1 MHGSASITGFLL
13 KVASRCNLNCDYC
26 YVYQHADQTWR
37 NQPKFIAEET
47 VELFCKRLREYV
59 SETNPPAL
67 SIVFHGGEPLL
78 CGGER
83 LASIAERVRA
93 SVGTKTDVDFSLQ
106 TNGVLL
112 TSELLEQ
119 LKRADI
125 GVSMSLDGPKEA
137 HDRHRLNH
145 AGATTFDATL
155 AALNLLRTE
164 GRDIF
169 RGVIAV
175 IDPQNSPESILEFFS
190 ALDIPRL
197 DLLLPDATHAR
208 PPDGRDEAPQL
219 YSNWL
224 KTAFRIWFEKYPNLP
239 LRWFDSVIGSLFGIP
254 CETDVMGFGAV
265 SLLVVDTDGSITDH
279 DVFKIVRSGEPNT
292 GCTLKDHSIAKA
304 ASSSRVRAHAALLT
318 FDGIAEE
325 CKTCA
330 AVTMCGGGSVMHR
343 YHPTRGFSAPSIYC
357 GEIQA
362 LLGEAASSV
371 RARLTTDAPSQL
383 FSRSL
388 AASCDLW
395 AAKRV
400 MVTSSATSSSR
411 LWQRRVRLHT
421 MDDALISP
429 FVDSIV
435 RCEENSTDVAHFFGT
450 LPASETLL
458 RLHSAML
465 PPAMAALLTDI
476 IVVRSTDPSEEGIFS
491 FSDDSVPDVIYVC
504 ASVGAQ
510 GLAPEDLAD
519 SLYHEFLHH
528 VLYHLESETP
538 LLHEKVFPR
547 FPAPWRA
554 GLRPSGG
561 FFHGTFVFC
570 HLADYWRSLSI
581 KAGDASLRSKAA
593 INAAKFT
600 DQGRFGITAL
610 RRYGLLTK
618 AGASLLDSLD
628 AIID

>member
-1 MHGSASITGFLL
+1 M
-13 KVASRCNLNCDYC
+13 
-26 YVYQHADQTWR
+26 
-37 NQPKFIAEET
+37 
-47 VELFCKRLREYV
+47 VERM
-59 SETNPPAL
+59 
-67 SIVFHGGEPLL
+67 
-78 CGGER
+78 
-83 LASIAERVRA
+83 RA
-93 SVGTKTDVDFSLQ
+93 SVGTKTDIDFSLQ

-112 TSELLEQ
+112 TSDLLEQ
-119 LKRADI
+119 LKRAGI

-145 AGATTFDATL
+145 SGATTFDATL
-155 AALNLLRTE
+155 AALNLLSTE

-175 IDPQNSPESILEFFS
+175 IDPLNSPESILEFFS

-219 YSNWL
+219 YSSWL
-224 KTAFRIWFEKYPNLP
+224 RKAFRLWFEKYPNLP
-239 LRWFDSVIGSLFGIP
+239 LRWFDSVIGALFGIP

-292 GCTLKDHSIAKA
+292 GCTLKEHSITKA
-304 ASSSRVRAHAALLT
+304 ASSDRVRAHAALLT

-343 YHPTRGFSAPSIYC
+343 YHPTRGFNAPSIYC
-357 GEIQA
+357 EEIQA
-362 LLGEAASSV
+362 LLEEAASCV
-371 RARLTTDAPSQL
+371 RARLSTDVPAEL
-383 FSRSL
+383 FSRPL
-388 AASCDLW
+388 VASCALW

-400 MVTSSATSSSR
+400 GAAPSASPSAR
-411 LWQRRVRLHT
+411 LWQHRVRLHT
-421 MDDALISP
+421 NDDALISP

-435 RCEENSTDVAHFFGT
+435 RCDEDSADVAHFLRT

-458 RLHSAML
+458 RLHSEIL
-465 PPAMAALLTDI
+465 PSAMAALLTDI
-476 IVVRSTDPSEEGIFS
+476 VVVRSTDPSEEGIFS

-510 GLAPEDLAD
+510 SLAPEDLAD

-528 VLYHLESETP
+528 VLYHIEAETP

-561 FFHGTFVFC
+561 FLHGTFVFC

-581 KAGDASLRSKAA
+581 KASDASLRSKAA
-593 INAAKFT
+593 INAVKFAG
-600 DQGRFGITAL
+600 QGRYGITAL
-610 RRYGLLTK
+610 RRFGLLTN
-618 AGASLLDSLD
+618 AGESLLKDLD
-628 AIID
+628 AIIGG